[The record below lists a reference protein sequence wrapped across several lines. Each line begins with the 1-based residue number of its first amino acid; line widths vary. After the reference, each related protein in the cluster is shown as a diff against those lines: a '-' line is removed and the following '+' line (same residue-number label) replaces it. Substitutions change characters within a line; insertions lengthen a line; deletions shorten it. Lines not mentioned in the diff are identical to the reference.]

1 VLFKYSITKENNTV
15 KNSLIFYIAL
25 GIALALMVT
34 GLMGLSYINQNF
46 VNQQFVTFT
55 DPQGDELVGTYLP
68 GTVEMGVLMLEGF
81 GSDQIAMRPATSIL
95 RAAGAHIF
103 TFDFSGHGQSPGG
116 LGFDNAATDRLA
128 YQVLAA
134 KETFQDQ
141 SGLADDQI
149 ILFGHSMG
157 ARVAL
162 QSTIL
167 DPYPPAA
174 LVLLGT
180 QVNLGTNRQ
189 AAFFTGTD
197 DADLAWVQSLSAQ
210 IPKTHILLLSGSW
223 DDILTPA
230 AAQALQEKLL
240 SESES
245 GENNYSRRLTII
257 PNLFHNYEIYS
268 ARLFKQA
275 VAQLQELGLLD
286 FHSPISLTN
295 YYVFGALTLLGLLGS
310 LTALAIGWQG
320 PHQASPMM
328 TDSVKITDVKKFLRA
343 KLILWLPA
351 LLVALLLTG
360 VFFLIPLYLPVFNMV
375 YVGFIAGYGI
385 LMLVLYRLGKV
396 PGTQGKLALHETRE
410 PSPPLLKEDQFWI
423 GLTLWV
429 VILGVCILFT
439 RSGLF
444 YVIPAN
450 HRLAWL
456 LIFSPFTAIGF
467 WIGDREARLVSVF
480 RKEADKRLPWVG
492 ILHPLI
498 GLMPFILYA
507 IFMGVL
513 GSTSGMIGGL
523 QGLLILV
530 IVLLTGKA
538 LTNFIRK
545 FWLISIL
552 QAVLLY
558 ALVLPQGVLFSF

>member
-1 VLFKYSITKENNTV
+1 MKKSIG
-15 KNSLIFYIAL
+15 SYIAL
-25 GIALALMVT
+25 GTSLAFMV
-34 GLMGLSYINQNF
+34 MGLVGLSFINQNF
-46 VNQQFVTFT
+46 VNQQLITFN

-81 GSDQIAMRPATSIL
+81 GSDQIAMRPAASIF
-95 RAAGAHIF
+95 RASGAHIF

-128 YQVLAA
+128 NQVLAA
-134 KETFQDQ
+134 KDTFQKQ
-141 SGLADDQI
+141 SGLSDHQI

-162 QSTIL
+162 QSAVL
-167 DPYPPAA
+167 DPQPPAA

-180 QVNLGTNRQ
+180 QVNLEPNRQ
-189 AAFFTGTD
+189 ASFFTGTD
-197 DADLAWVQSLSAQ
+197 DADLPWVQSLSAQ
-210 IPKTHILLLSGSW
+210 NPKTHILLLSGSW
-223 DDILTPA
+223 DDILTPE

-240 SESES
+240 SEPEPGES
-245 GENNYSRRLTII
+245 GYVRRLTII

-268 ARLFKQA
+268 PRLLKQA
-275 VAQLQELGLLD
+275 VTQLQELDVLNSQG
-286 FHSPISLTN
+286 PISLAN
-295 YYVFGALTLLGLLGS
+295 YFLFGALTLLGLLAS
-310 LTALAIGWQG
+310 LTTLAIAWQG
-320 PHQASPMM
+320 QHQTSSMI
-328 TDSVKITDVKKFLRA
+328 TTSVKITDDKKFLRS
-343 KLILWLPA
+343 KMFLWLLA
-351 LLVALLLTG
+351 LPVALLLTG
-360 VFFLIPLYLPVFNMV
+360 LFFLIPLYLPVLNMI

-385 LMLVLYRLGKV
+385 LLLVLYRLGKV
-396 PGTQGKLALHETRE
+396 PGTQGKLALQSTQE
-410 PSPPLLKEDQFWI
+410 PGSSFFKEDLFWI

-467 WIGDREARLVSVF
+467 WIGDWETSLLKAF
-480 RKEADKRLPWVG
+480 RVESGKRLPWAG
-492 ILHPLI
+492 TLLTLI
-498 GLMPFILYA
+498 GLLPFILYT

-513 GSTSGMIGGL
+513 GSTSGMLGGL
-523 QGLLILV
+523 QGLLVLV
-530 IVLLTGKA
+530 IVLLTGKVMTHF
-538 LTNFIRK
+538 LRTP
-545 FWLISIL
+545 WLIAIL

-558 ALVLPQGVLFSF
+558 ALVLPQGVLFTF